1 MSVQDTRKQGANYR
15 REVWADSGWGARGGS
30 KSMIDRRSS
39 SGRTSKG
46 LCRTTAPDAGNAG
59 RQRSGE
65 EEEEEEMQN
74 ALENILPSMG
84 LILLN

>member
-1 MSVQDTRKQGANYR
+1 
-15 REVWADSGWGARGGS
+15 
-30 KSMIDRRSS
+30 MIDRRSS

-65 EEEEEEMQN
+65 EEEEEMQN

-84 LILLN
+84 LILN

>member
-1 MSVQDTRKQGANYR
+1 
-15 REVWADSGWGARGGS
+15 
-30 KSMIDRRSS
+30 MIDRRSS

-46 LCRTTAPDAGNAG
+46 LCRTTALDAGNAG
-59 RQRSGE
+59 LQRSGE
-65 EEEEEEMQN
+65 KEEEEMQN